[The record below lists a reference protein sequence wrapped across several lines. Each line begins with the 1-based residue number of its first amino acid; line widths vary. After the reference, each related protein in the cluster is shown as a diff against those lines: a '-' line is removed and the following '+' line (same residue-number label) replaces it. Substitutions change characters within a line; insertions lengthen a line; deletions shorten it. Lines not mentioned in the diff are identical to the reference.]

1 MVLSHVAIGRIHAE
15 MRLGTLQVLNEASLL
30 AETNFKNHVATNIFS
45 RTRHWLAY
53 QVLSLQ
59 HPFLDALPK
68 PRLQSWLTLLVR
80 ASTGSQ
86 ASITSLLPS
95 FTSLAQPP
103 QDVLQALQALVHSV
117 RQQMGPLPLDAKQI
131 ARQPTQY
138 LPWLYKVLIDLSA
151 AQEPLLASQ
160 TQLHLQLQAV
170 QQQQQPQ
177 LQLQQLQLQQL
188 TQNLRRT
195 KLLLRHTRLFTMLPQ
210 KGNQQQ
216 FVTIT
221 TAGLHR

>member
-1 MVLSHVAIGRIHAE
+1 MVLSHVTIGRIHTE
-15 MRLGTLQVLNEASLL
+15 MRLGELQVLNEASLL
-30 AETNFKNHVATNIFS
+30 AETNFKNHISVNIFS

-59 HPFLDALPK
+59 HPFLDALPS
-68 PRLQSWLTLLVR
+68 PRLQSWLTLLVK

-86 ASITSLLPS
+86 ASIISLLPR

-103 QDVLQALQALVHSV
+103 PDLLQALQALVHTV
-117 RQQMGPLPLDAKQI
+117 RQQMGPLPLDTKQI
-131 ARQPTQY
+131 ARDPTSY
-138 LPWLYKVLIDLSA
+138 LPWLYKVLTDFNA
-151 AQEPLLASQ
+151 AQENLLASH

-177 LQLQQLQLQQL
+177 LLSHL
-188 TQNLRRT
+188 TQSLSRT
-195 KLLLRHTRLFTMLPQ
+195 KLLLRHTEPFTMLPQ

-216 FVTIT
+216 FITIT

>member
-1 MVLSHVAIGRIHAE
+1 MSHVAVGRIHAE
-15 MRLGTLQVLNEASLL
+15 IRLGTLQVLNEASLL
-30 AETNFKNHVATNIFS
+30 AETNFKNHVSTNIFS

-59 HPFLDALPK
+59 HPFLDALPR
-68 PRLQSWLTLLVR
+68 PRLQSWLTLLAK

-86 ASITSLLPS
+86 ADIASLLPR

-103 QDVLQALQALVHSV
+103 HDVLQLLQALVHTV
-117 RQQMGPLPLDAKQI
+117 RQQMGPLPLDDKQI
-131 ARQPTQY
+131 GRQPTSY
-138 LPWLYKVLIDLSA
+138 LPWLYKILTDFST
-151 AQEPLLASQ
+151 AQEQLLASR

-170 QQQQQPQ
+170 QQQQQS
-177 LQLQQLQLQQL
+177 QLQLQQL
-188 TQNLRRT
+188 TQDLRRT
-195 KLLLRHTRLFTMLPQ
+195 NLLLSHTRPFTMLPQ